1 MPDSLKHS
9 VIIPAYNAEDT
20 IERCLQ
26 SLLVQQRK
34 DVEIIVINDGST
46 DKTADIINNI
56 ASTNKTVVCLH
67 QANGGVSNARNN
79 GLSHATG
86 TYITFVDSDDWVSE
100 NYFSELDK
108 MDPDTDLCY
117 FRFVES
123 DEDSATLFEQID
135 SCEAWVDKMNLL
147 LSSRIIMKPSNKRY
161 KREII
166 NKNSLQFIENLH
178 ISEDFNFSMLYSVH
192 CNSIKMYN
200 SPIYCLDLTN
210 DNSLSRK
217 VRKNLTEDII
227 KGFSC
232 VESTVKDSPRSTF
245 EKQQLMTTLDY
256 LYIKNVCSCIAET
269 FKYCKPQYLKNRK
282 MYKEICKKFTKPL
295 SESENYYN
303 KVHQILRSILKFNL
317 IYPFYMV
324 SWLAK
329 GLEFKKY
336 RGN

>member
-1 MPDSLKHS
+1 MPDSLKYS

-20 IERCLQ
+20 IERCLK
-26 SLLVQQRK
+26 SLLIQQRK

-67 QANGGVSNARNN
+67 QVNGGVSNARNN
-79 GLSHATG
+79 GLSYATG

-108 MDPDTDLCY
+108 MDSDIDLCY

-123 DEDSATLFEQID
+123 VEDNATLFEQID
-135 SCEAWVDKMNLL
+135 SCEAWVDKMKLL

-166 NKNSLQFIENLH
+166 NNNTLQFIENLH
-178 ISEDFNFSMLYSVH
+178 ISEDFNFSMLYSVN
-192 CNSIKMYN
+192 CNSIKLYN
-200 SPIYCLDLTN
+200 SPIYYIDLTN

-217 VRKNLTEDII
+217 ARKNLTEDII

-232 VESTVKDSPRSTF
+232 VESTIKNSPRSTF

-269 FKYCKPQYLKNRK
+269 FKYCKPQYMKNRK

-295 SESENYYN
+295 GESKNYYN
-303 KVHQILRSILKFNL
+303 KVHQILRILLNFNL
-317 IYPFYMV
+317 IYPFYIA

-329 GLEFKKY
+329 GHKFKKH